1 MNALNDNL
9 NERNLLRF
17 ITAGSVDD
25 GKSTLIGRLLF
36 DSKGIFADQ
45 LAAVSRAKHKRTV
58 GDTIDLSLLTDG
70 LEAEREQGI
79 TIDVAYRYF
88 ATPKRKF
95 IIADTPGHEQY
106 TRNMVTGA
114 STADAVIILVDVSK
128 VKLREDGGVD
138 LLIQTKRHSTIAHLL
153 QIEHVV
159 VAVNKMDLVNYDQ
172 DVYDRIV
179 KAYHEFAATLGI
191 KDVKTIPLSALAGD
205 NVVDASERMP
215 WYQGPTLIELLEDLS
230 VYDESHNSAFRF
242 PVQLV
247 ARHNGHE
254 ANDFRGYMGRIEA
267 GNVAVGDKLVV
278 QPSGQS
284 ATVKEIVTFDGSLQ
298 SASAGQSVTIVLE
311 EYVDVSR
318 GDLLASSAQPASLL
332 KQVNADVCWL
342 SEEPLDL
349 RRKYWIKHGTKQT
362 AAKVTKIDS
371 ILDINTQQRHDADA
385 LKLNDVARIALTV
398 QQPLAADAYSDI
410 RIGISR
416 QRLLHGQRN
425 ARHVVQL
432 QRIRIVPLLGV
443 DVKDRIDLRHFRSG
457 LLGAVLD
464 PVFAA
469 QVQRLLGQPAH
480 VGVHL
485 LEQGG
490 RLRAGG
496 QQVAARHVHVL
507 FQHDG
512 DRLAGAGAL
521 QGAVEGDDFLDRRA
535 LAGRLHHQ
543 LVADGDVAGFDTAH
557 VAAEVVG
564 FMAIVAC
571 YQLYREAEGGVVRLV
586 VHRQVFQQL
595 DQGRALVPW
604 HALARVDHVVAGQG
618 RQRNGLHVL
627 DAQRCSEFVV
637 CLDDA
642 VVHVLVVVHQVH
654 LVDGHH
660 HVLDLQQVGDGGV
673 ALGLDQQ
680 VHAAVFSQLH
690 FRHVDQDDHGIG
702 GGGAGYHVAGVLFV
716 ARGVGDD
723 EFALRGGEIAV
734 GHVDGDALFALGF
747 QAVRQQRQVD
757 GVAHGALMLGARYG
771 CELVGEDAFAVEQQA
786 ANQGALAVVDGAGGD
801 EAQQVTFVQVVVQCV
816 HQKYPCF
823 LRFSMEASEVWS
835 SIRVAPRSVIWV
847 TAVSAMIASTS
858 AASEDT
864 GQVQEISPTVRKRTT
879 WVSMLSPSRAGV
891 RSVSGTSRPLRGMT
905 WRSCAK

>member
-9 NERNLLRF
+9 NQRNLLRF

-172 DVYDRIV
+172 DVYQRIV
-179 KAYHEFAATLGI
+179 KAYLEFAATLGI

-205 NVVDASERMP
+205 NVVDAGERMP

-230 VYDESHNSAFRF
+230 VYDETHGAAFRF

-267 GNVAVGDKLVV
+267 GNVKVGDKLVV

-318 GDLLASSAQPASLL
+318 GDLLASSTQPASLL
-332 KQVNADVCWL
+332 KQVSADVCWL

-349 RRKYWIKHGTKQT
+349 RCKYWIKHGTRQT
-362 AAKVTKIDS
+362 AAKVSKIDS

-398 QQPLAADAYSDI
+398 QQALAADAYSDI
-410 RIGISR
+410 RATGAFI
-416 QRLLHGQRN
+416 L
-425 ARHVVQL
+425 
-432 QRIRIVPLLGV
+432 
-443 DVKDRIDLRHFRSG
+443 IDEVTH
-457 LLGAVLD
+457 
-464 PVFAA
+464 
-469 QVQRLLGQPAH
+469 QT
-480 VGVHL
+480 
-485 LEQGG
+485 
-490 RLRAGG
+490 
-496 QQVAARHVHVL
+496 VAA
-507 FQHDG
+507 G
-512 DRLAGAGAL
+512 MIRL
-521 QGAVEGDDFLDRRA
+521 
-535 LAGRLHHQ
+535 
-543 LVADGDVAGFDTAH
+543 
-557 VAAEVVG
+557 
-564 FMAIVAC
+564 
-571 YQLYREAEGGVVRLV
+571 
-586 VHRQVFQQL
+586 
-595 DQGRALVPW
+595 
-604 HALARVDHVVAGQG
+604 
-618 RQRNGLHVL
+618 
-627 DAQRCSEFVV
+627 
-637 CLDDA
+637 
-642 VVHVLVVVHQVH
+642 
-654 LVDGHH
+654 
-660 HVLDLQQVGDGGV
+660 
-673 ALGLDQQ
+673 
-680 VHAAVFSQLH
+680 
-690 FRHVDQDDHGIG
+690 
-702 GGGAGYHVAGVLFV
+702 
-716 ARGVGDD
+716 
-723 EFALRGGEIAV
+723 GE
-734 GHVDGDALFALGF
+734 
-747 QAVRQQRQVD
+747 
-757 GVAHGALMLGARYG
+757 
-771 CELVGEDAFAVEQQA
+771 
-786 ANQGALAVVDGAGGD
+786 
-801 EAQQVTFVQVVVQCV
+801 
-816 HQKYPCF
+816 
-823 LRFSMEASEVWS
+823 
-835 SIRVAPRSVIWV
+835 
-847 TAVSAMIASTS
+847 
-858 AASEDT
+858 
-864 GQVQEISPTVRKRTT
+864 
-879 WVSMLSPSRAGV
+879 
-891 RSVSGTSRPLRGMT
+891 
-905 WRSCAK
+905 